1 MTITD
6 LLHQEV
12 VPAIGCTEPI
22 AVALCVAKAK
32 EELGQEPE
40 DIVVRLSKNI
50 YKNAMA
56 VGIPNTG
63 MTGLPIAIALGA
75 TAGHSAYRLEVLRDA
90 DEAAVAY
97 AKAYMERTPIRIE
110 VAEEAPDILYIH
122 TMVRAGE
129 AKAAATIQGT
139 HTHFVERPS
148 CDCLTADADR
158 PLTLT
163 DHATHCQT
171 EIVSD
176 TKSIGQQSAQ
186 SETLLPSLRTVWEY
200 AMSVDLGEVAWLQE
214 GAEMNIRAA
223 ETSFSSN
230 YGHGLGRLLHNA
242 RKLSD
247 DSPTANADRSLTLTD
262 HASRCRTDIEPIHN
276 QSLSEAVRQQSDRS
290 AKRSDSEAVGQQN
303 CQIGDVFGD
312 TLFTKILSYTCGAC
326 DARMSGAMVQV
337 MSNSGS
343 GNQGISCSVPVYL
356 YAKERSC
363 SREQTLRALTLSN
376 LTVVYI
382 KQSLGRLSALCG
394 CVVAATG
401 SAVGITYLMG
411 GGYEEITYAIKN
423 MIANISG
430 MICDGAKPGCA
441 LKVTSGVGT
450 AILSASLA
458 MQHSYADASEGIVEE
473 DIDRTIHN
481 LTRIGHDGMTQ
492 TDDLILDI
500 MTHKEI

>member
-75 TAGHSAYRLEVLRDA
+75 TAGHSAYMLEVLRDA
-90 DEAAVAY
+90 DDAAVTY
-97 AKAYMERTPIRIE
+97 AKGYMERTPIRIE
-110 VAEEAPDILYIH
+110 VAEDAPDILYIH
-122 TMVRAGE
+122 TLVRAGE
-129 AKAAATIQGT
+129 AQAEATIQGT
-139 HTHFVERPS
+139 HTHFVKRPS
-148 CDCLTADADR
+148 CDCQTADAER
-158 PLTLT
+158 PLTLKDRASRQVGT
-163 DHATHCQT
+163 SLHCQT

-176 TKSIGQQSAQ
+176 TESVGQQSAQ
-186 SETLLPSLRTVWEY
+186 SETLLPSLRAVWEY
-200 AMSVDLGEVAWLQE
+200 AMTVDLEEVAWLQE

-223 ETSFSSN
+223 ETSFRGN
-230 YGHGLGRLLHNA
+230 YGHGLGRLLHSSTQAPLSNS
-242 RKLSD
+242 KLS
-247 DSPTANADRSLTLTD
+247 
-262 HASRCRTDIEPIHN
+262 
-276 QSLSEAVRQQSDRS
+276 
-290 AKRSDSEAVGQQN
+290 N

-356 YAKERSC
+356 YAKERGC
-363 SREQTLRALTLSN
+363 SREQTIRALTLSN

-500 MTHKEI
+500 MTHKQTC

>member
-6 LLHQEV
+6 LLRQEV

-40 DIVVRLSKNI
+40 GIVVRLSKNI

-75 TAGHSAYRLEVLRDA
+75 TAGHSAYMLEVLRDA
-90 DEAAVAY
+90 DDAAVIY
-97 AKAYMERTPIRIE
+97 AKGYMERTLIRIE
-110 VAEEAPDILYIH
+110 VAEDAPDILYIH
-122 TMVRAGE
+122 TLVRAGE
-129 AKAAATIQGT
+129 AQAEATIQGT
-139 HTHFVERPS
+139 HTHFVEKDPPLPS
-148 CDCLTADADR
+148 GSPPT
-158 PLTLT
+158 PPTKG
-163 DHATHCQT
+163 
-171 EIVSD
+171 EGEKSPSSID
-176 TKSIGQQSAQ
+176 TNLSPSLVGR
-186 SETLLPSLRTVWEY
+186 EGVGLLLPSLRAVWEY
-200 AMSVDLGEVAWLQE
+200 AMTVDLEEVAWLQE

-223 ETSFSSN
+223 ETSFRGN
-230 YGHGLGRLLHNA
+230 YGHGLGRLLHSSA
-242 RKLSD
+242 QGGAVSRSHHDKQEQLS
-247 DSPTANADRSLTLTD
+247 
-262 HASRCRTDIEPIHN
+262 
-276 QSLSEAVRQQSDRS
+276 
-290 AKRSDSEAVGQQN
+290 N

-356 YAKERSC
+356 YAKERGC
-363 SREQTLRALTLSN
+363 SREQTIRALTLSN

-450 AILSASLA
+450 AILSALLA

-500 MTHKEI
+500 MTHKETNN